1 MKELRLILGDQ
12 LNIEHSWFQQC
23 DTSVDFVMMEV
34 RSETDYCQHHVQKVV
49 GIFLAMREFADT
61 LRRAGHQVIYLTL
74 DDQANQQSI
83 CANLARL
90 LANNNYQSWSWQQPD
105 EYRLE
110 QALYEF
116 ASAQS
121 IPSQC
126 VSTEHFLAERG
137 AVAKL
142 FKPGAH
148 HFLMETF
155 YRYMRKREQVLM
167 APDGRPISGKW
178 NHDAANRAAY
188 DGAVNI
194 PQPLTFA
201 NECRHIVTLLQH
213 CQVKTIGHIE
223 DTIDWPVNRTQA
235 VELLHDFITELLPH
249 FGRYQDALVDGQG
262 TLFHSRLSFALNLKL
277 LSPREVIQAAEQAWR
292 HGQVDIEA
300 CEGFIRQI
308 LGWREYMRC
317 LYWHL
322 YPDMSESNHF
332 DHHNPLPAW
341 FWTGDTQMRCLSQA
355 IKQSLNTGYA
365 HHIQRLMVTGNF
377 ALLTGVSPSAIN
389 DWYLSIYV
397 DAFEWVQ
404 WPNTHGMSQFAEGGR
419 IATKPYVASGAYIH
433 RQGDHCR
440 HCFYDVKAKSGNN
453 ACPLN
458 SLYWHFINRHFD
470 LLKPNHRM
478 AIVLKNWQQR
488 KPEDRRAVIDQAE
501 LYLSN
506 INQL

>member
-12 LNIEHSWFQQC
+12 LNIQHSWFQQC
-23 DTSVDFVMMEV
+23 DPRVDFVMMEV
-34 RSETDYCQHHVQKVV
+34 RSETDYCQHHIQKVV
-49 GIFLAMREFADT
+49 GIFLAMRDFADT
-61 LRRAGHQVIYLTL
+61 LRRAGHHVIYLAL
-74 DDQANQQSI
+74 DEPSNQQSI
-83 CANLARL
+83 CANLAVL
-90 LANNNYQSWSWQQPD
+90 LASNVYQSWAWQQPD

-110 QALYEF
+110 QALNDF
-116 ASAQS
+116 AGSQS
-121 IPSQC
+121 IASQC
-126 VSTEHFLAERG
+126 TSSEHFLADRDS
-137 AVAKL
+137 ATKL
-142 FKPGAH
+142 FKPDAH

-155 YRYMRKREQVLM
+155 YRHMRKRENVLM
-167 APDGRPISGKW
+167 ASDGKPVSGKW

-188 DGAVNI
+188 DGAVMI
-194 PQPLTFA
+194 PEPLTFA
-201 NECRHIVTLLQH
+201 NACQAVVALLQR
-213 CQVKTIGHIE
+213 CQLKTIGHI
-223 DTIDWPVNRTQA
+223 DNTLDWPINRTQA
-235 VELLHDFITELLPH
+235 LSLLDDFITQLLPH

-292 HGQVDIEA
+292 QGQVDIAA

-322 YPDMSESNHF
+322 YPEMSESNHF
-332 DHHNPLPAW
+332 AHHNPLPAW
-341 FWTGDTQMRCLSQA
+341 FWSGDTQMRCLSQA

-377 ALLTGVSPSAIN
+377 ALLAGVSPSAIN

-419 IATKPYVASGAYIH
+419 IATKPYIASGAYIH

-440 HCFYDVKAKSGNN
+440 NCFYDVKAKSGTNS
-453 ACPLN
+453 CPLN
-458 SLYWHFINRHFD
+458 SMYWHFIDRHFD

-478 AIVLKNWQQR
+478 AIVLKNWQHRNAEDKQR
-488 KPEDRRAVIDQAE
+488 VRDQAVQYLNNIDQ
-501 LYLSN
+501 L
-506 INQL
+506 